1 MNTKP
6 NTKSNTKPSTK
17 EKLFFQISCGDKT
30 IAQRAS
36 LADTFMERALGLMFS
51 KDLGD
56 RDALIIEPTNS
67 IHTFFM
73 NYPIDVIFINR
84 DHKVVKVFKKLK
96 PWRMTR
102 MYFTASKAIE
112 LMGGTLMSDIQPG
125 EKLEIK
131 CIS

>member
-1 MNTKP
+1 MS
-6 NTKSNTKPSTK
+6 KSK
-17 EKLFFQISCGDKT
+17 KLFFEINCGDRNLAK
-30 IAQRAS
+30 RAS

-51 KDLGD
+51 EDLGD

-112 LMGGTLMSDIQPG
+112 FMGGSLTGEISPG

>member
-1 MNTKP
+1 MS
-6 NTKSNTKPSTK
+6 KSD
-17 EKLFFQISCGDKT
+17 KLFFQISCGGKT
-30 IAQRAS
+30 LAKRAS
-36 LADTFMERALGLMFS
+36 LADSFMERALGLMFS

-84 DHKVVKVFKKLK
+84 DHKVVKVFNKLK

-102 MYFTASKAIE
+102 MYFSASKAIE
-112 LMGGTLMSDIQPG
+112 FMGGTLPGDIGPG